1 VARDRNGEDGDNTDG
16 MRGTPGATG
25 HDDGASTS
33 TPAADPARPAG
44 VPLPAVHFRPDRR
57 RSRGVP
63 AAHSHAIDPR
73 EVLPPYGP
81 CAFWIYL
88 TSVVTAGLVVTVG
101 LPSYAVATGTFTTS
115 VTFGVLAA
123 LTVSVG
129 LRPLTV
135 PDGRDPGGSDV
146 TPTFLFAIV
155 LAVGTAQAL
164 LVHAI
169 VCLVVQRLAG
179 RRWWRVAFN
188 VSQYAL
194 SYAAAGVVAHAMHV
208 GSGLG
213 ARDLPAVAL
222 AAATLFAV
230 NVTLVTCAVAL
241 HERVRFVDVM
251 RADLHYH
258 LALNAAVLAL
268 SPLVVVVAE
277 RSVWLVALLLP
288 ALWVVHKV
296 GELSL
301 QKEHQALH
309 DGLTGL
315 PNRALLR
322 ERARVALAIAGR
334 PGGAGRVGLLLLD
347 LDRFKDVNDTL
358 GHHAGDKLL
367 AVVSARLTR
376 ALRPGDTVARLGGD
390 EFAVLLPAVPRG
402 ETGTAAVLEVA
413 ERVRSVLQVPY
424 ELDGVLVDL
433 DASLG
438 VALYPE
444 HGAELSSLLRC
455 ADMAMYAA
463 KENHRGVQLY
473 GPREARGVSVRTRTT
488 AELRRALAAGQLEL
502 HYQPQ
507 VDIADG
513 SVRRVEALLRWRHP
527 SRGLLLPSMFVPLAE
542 GAGLIRP
549 VTSFVVTAA
558 LEQLARWRGAGID
571 VAVAVNA
578 SARDLRDPLF
588 APSVGEQLAASGLPS
603 RLLTVEVTER
613 VVFADLDRA
622 TETLRELV
630 ALGVGV
636 SLDDFGTGASALD
649 ALRRL
654 PLSEIKVDRSVVR
667 RMEDNS
673 GDARF
678 VGAVVGLGTGLGL
691 RVVAEGVESY
701 GQWERLARFGCDAAQ
716 GWHLAPALPAALV
729 PSWLASREPARP
741 AGPSASASA
750 PAPVP
755 APAPIP

>member
-1 VARDRNGEDGDNTDG
+1 MLPPFGVSAFWTYITVVVVAGIALSIG
-16 MRGTPGATG
+16 
-25 HDDGASTS
+25 
-33 TPAADPARPAG
+33 
-44 VPLPAVHFRPDRR
+44 LPAY
-57 RSRGVP
+57 
-63 AAHSHAIDPR
+63 A
-73 EVLPPYGP
+73 
-81 CAFWIYL
+81 
-88 TSVVTAGLVVTVG
+88 LV
-101 LPSYAVATGTFTTS
+101 SGTFTTS

-135 PDGRDPGGSDV
+135 LGTRDPGGADV
-146 TPTFLFAIV
+146 TPTFLFAMV
-155 LAVGTAQAL
+155 LGVGTAPAL

-169 VCLVVQRLAG
+169 VCLVVERVAG

-188 VSQYAL
+188 VSQYSL
-194 SYAAAGVVAHAMHV
+194 SYAAAGAVAHAMHV
-208 GSGLG
+208 RPGLDV
-213 ARDLPAVAL
+213 RDLPAVAL
-222 AAATLFAV
+222 AAAALFAV

-241 HERVRFVDVM
+241 HEGVPFRTVL

-288 ALWVVHKV
+288 ALWVVYKV

-322 ERARVALAIAGR
+322 ERARVALAVAAR

-390 EFAVLLPAVPRG
+390 EFAVLLPTVPRAEG
-402 ETGTAAVLEVA
+402 GTAAVLEVA
-413 ERVRSVLQVPY
+413 ERIRSVLQVPY
-424 ELDGVLVDL
+424 ELDGALVDL

-444 HGAELSSLLRC
+444 HGADLSSLLRS
-455 ADMAMYAA
+455 ADTAMYAA
-463 KENHRGVQLY
+463 KQSRRGVQLY

-513 SVRRVEALLRWRHP
+513 AVRRLEALLRWRHP

-549 VTSFVVTAA
+549 VTSFVVRAA
-558 LEQLARWRGAGID
+558 LEQVARWRGAGID

-578 SARDLRDPLF
+578 SSRDLRDPLF
-588 APSVGEQLAASGLPS
+588 APAVGEQLAASGLPS
-603 RLLTVEVTER
+603 RLLTVEVTES

-636 SLDDFGTGASALD
+636 SLDDFGTGTSALD

-667 RMEDNS
+667 RMDDGT

-678 VGAVVGLGTGLGL
+678 AGAMVGLGAGLGL
-691 RVVAEGVESY
+691 RVVAEGVERHD
-701 GQWERLARFGCDAAQ
+701 QWERLARFGCDAAQ
-716 GWHLAPALPAALV
+716 GWHVAPALPAALV
-729 PSWLASREPARP
+729 PTWLASRVPTPAAGSGSPVTGP
-741 AGPSASASA
+741 AT
-750 PAPVP
+750 APVTVAASGP
-755 APAPIP
+755 ADTAAR